1 MLEFELNVPVDSA
14 LLEALF
20 ARAGWRESE
29 AAVKLGWIIAASEE
43 WVTCRIDGE
52 LIGFG
57 RSCRF
62 GPARRVL
69 FDVIVDKPYQGQ
81 GVDREIIKILTKSA
95 GRLEEVTV
103 FSERAA
109 FPLLFNA
116 PEGIEESFRT
126 RRVPL
131 APAGAYLGRQSADP
145 GGSR

>member
-14 LLEALF
+14 LLEELF
-20 ARAGWRESE
+20 ARAGWHESE

-43 WVTCRIDGE
+43 WVTCRMGGE

-62 GPARRVL
+62 GPVRRVL

-81 GVDREIIKILTKSA
+81 GVDREIIKILATSA
-95 GRLEEVTV
+95 GSLEEVTV

-109 FPLLFNA
+109 FPLSFNA
-116 PEGIEESFRT
+116 PESVEASFRT
-126 RRVPL
+126 RRIPI

-145 GGSR
+145 GGSK

>member
-1 MLEFELNVPVDSA
+1 MLEFELNVPMDSA

-29 AAVKLGWIIAASEE
+29 AVVKLGWVIAASEE
-43 WVTCRIDGE
+43 WVTCRMDGE
-52 LIGFG
+52 LVGFG

-81 GVDREIIKILTKSA
+81 GVDREIIRMLAKSA
-95 GRLEEVTV
+95 GSLEEVTV

-109 FPLLFNA
+109 FPLSINA
-116 PEGIEESFRT
+116 PESVGASFKT
-126 RRVPL
+126 RRIPL

-145 GGSR
+145 GGSK